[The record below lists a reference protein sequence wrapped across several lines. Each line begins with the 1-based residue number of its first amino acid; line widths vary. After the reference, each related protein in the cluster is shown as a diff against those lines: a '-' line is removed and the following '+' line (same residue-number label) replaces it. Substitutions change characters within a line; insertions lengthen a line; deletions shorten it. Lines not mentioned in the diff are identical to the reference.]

1 MESNLTQSLLV
12 SYNEG
17 SLSKERVL
25 EVVRHFCDQLE
36 DGHVNPLEAL
46 AQLEWLSQVVDGI
59 KSKAR
64 QLSVDELSRYGDEA
78 KQGVKKYGVTLKLKE
93 AGVKYSFD
101 HVDLWSTMKLKE
113 DSVSQ
118 KRKDLENMMKSIN
131 KPTSFIN
138 HDTGEVHELFPARK
152 TSTTTVEVSLK
163 K

>member
-1 MESNLTQSLLV
+1 MENNFTQSLLI
-12 SYNEG
+12 SYNGG
-17 SLSKERVL
+17 SLSKERVAQ
-25 EVVRHFCDQLE
+25 VVEHYADQLQ
-36 DGHVNPLEAL
+36 DGHVNVLEAL
-46 AQLEWLSQVVDGI
+46 AQLEWLSQVVEGI

-78 KQGVKKYGVTLKLKE
+78 KQGVVKHGVTIKLKE
-93 AGVKYSFD
+93 AGVKYTYD
-101 HVDLWSTMKLKE
+101 HVDLWSTIKEKE

-118 KRKDLENMMKSIN
+118 KRKDLENMMKTIN

-138 HDTGEVHELFPARK
+138 HETGEVHELHPARK